1 MKLKVISSGSIGNC
15 YLLENENETLL
26 IECGVSIQ
34 EIKKAINFDV
44 SKVVGCLCTHIHL
57 DHSKS
62 INEVMKLGIETY
74 AISDVFKKTGF
85 SVKSA
90 FQNEIE
96 PGKTFQVGNFKI
108 LPFEV
113 RHDVPCVGFLI
124 DHEETGR
131 FIFIT
136 DTNFCDYTFPNLNNI
151 IIEANFCHDIIKKKY
166 NRDNGMEF
174 LKNRIFKS
182 HFSLKDCKEMLLVND
197 LRKVQNIVLIHL
209 SESNSDANRFVQE
222 VKELTGKNT
231 FWASKGLEIDFNK
244 DLF

>member
-44 SKVVGCLCTHIHL
+44 SKVVGCLCTHVHN

-90 FQNEIE
+90 CQNEIE
-96 PGKTFQVGNFKI
+96 PGKNFQVGNFKI
-108 LPFEV
+108 LAFDV

-124 DHEETGR
+124 DHQETGR

-136 DTNFCDYTFPNLNNI
+136 DTNFCDYTFSNLNNI
-151 IIEANFCHDIIKKKY
+151 IIEANFCHDIIKQKY

-182 HFSLKDCKEMLLVND
+182 HFSLKDCKEMLLAND

-209 SESNSDANRFVQE
+209 SESNSDANRFVNE

>member
-1 MKLKVISSGSIGNC
+1 MKLKVINSGSVGNC

-44 SKVVGCLCTHIHL
+44 SKVVGCLCSHVHL

-62 INEVMKLGIETY
+62 INDVMKLGIETY
-74 AISDVFKKTGF
+74 AISDVFKKTSF
-85 SVKSA
+85 SVKSS

-96 PGKTFQVGNFKI
+96 LGKNFQVGNFKVMA
-108 LPFEV
+108 FDV
-113 RHDVPCVGFLI
+113 KHDVPCVGFLI
-124 DHEETGR
+124 DHPETGR
-131 FIFIT
+131 FVFIT
-136 DTNFCDYTFPNLNNI
+136 DTYFVEYTFPDLNNI
-151 IIEANFCHDIIKKKY
+151 IVESNFCHDIIKQKY
-166 NRDNGMEF
+166 NRDNGKEF

-182 HFSLKDCKEMLLVND
+182 HFSLRDCKEMLLAND

-209 SESNSDANRFVQE
+209 SQSNSDANRFVKE
-222 VKELTGKNT
+222 VNELTGKNT
-231 FWASKGLEIDFNK
+231 VWASKGLEIDFNK

>member
-15 YLLENENETLL
+15 YILENETETLL
-26 IECGVSIQ
+26 IECGVSIK
-34 EIKKAINFDV
+34 EIKEALNFNYQ
-44 SKVVGCLCTHIHL
+44 KVVACLVTHVHQ

-74 AISDVFKKTGF
+74 ALSDVFRKTGT
-85 SVKSA
+85 SIKSP
-90 FQNEIE
+90 FQNDISHGEVL
-96 PGKTFQVGNFKI
+96 KVGNFKVM
-108 LPFEV
+108 PFDV

-124 DHEETGR
+124 DHPETGR
-131 FIFIT
+131 FIFLT

-151 IIEANFCHDIIKKKY
+151 IIEANFCHDIIKQKY
-166 NRDNGMEF
+166 NHDNGKEF

-182 HFSLKDCKEMLLVND
+182 HFSLRDCKNMLLSND

-209 SESNSDANRFVQE
+209 SDSNSDEKRFQKE
-222 VKELTGKNT
+222 VYELTGKKT
-231 FWASKGLEIDFNK
+231 VCASKGLEIEFNK